1 MGITKTSYFSL
12 EQNEF
17 AVKLKAMAH
26 PARIAILE
34 FLLKSN
40 DCICGDIVNE
50 LPLSQASISQHLRE
64 LKDAGLIKGT
74 IEGKSI
80 CYCIDQTAFTALTK
94 KITAIE
100 QKLLKKNKKC
110 C

>member
-1 MGITKTSYFSL
+1 MGITKSSYFSL
-12 EQNEF
+12 DQNEF
-17 AVKLKAMAH
+17 AVQLKAIAH

-40 DCICGDIVNE
+40 DCICRDIVNE
-50 LPLSQASISQHLRE
+50 LPLSQTSISQHLRE
-64 LKDAGLIKGT
+64 LKEAGLIKGK

-80 CYCIDQTAFTALTK
+80 CYCIDETTFSEITK
-94 KITAIE
+94 KITTIQ
-100 QKLLKKNKKC
+100 QKLLRKNKKC